1 MPIKHILIFRLQ
13 QLWSALWWCIR

>member
-1 MPIKHILIFRLQ
+1 MLKHILIFILQ